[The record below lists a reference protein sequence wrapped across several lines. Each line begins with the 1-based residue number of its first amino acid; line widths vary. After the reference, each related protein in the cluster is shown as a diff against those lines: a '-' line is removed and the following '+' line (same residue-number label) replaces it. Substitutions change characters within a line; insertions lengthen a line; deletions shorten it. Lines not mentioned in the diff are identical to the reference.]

1 MIEENSDKDTKI
13 TSVGGVDF
21 LTGII
26 ILDNCTNDAYF
37 AYCRTNHMPI
47 TGGEW
52 KFEPSNGQII
62 LIMEI
67 KIEKCIGPKEVFKS
81 WVGPGSAHF
90 T

>member
-1 MIEENSDKDTKI
+1 MVDQEGEVIDENSYKDTKI
-13 TSVGGVDF
+13 TMVGGLGF

-37 AYCRTNHMPI
+37 AHCRTNM
-47 TGGEW
+47 
-52 KFEPSNGQII
+52 K
-62 LIMEI
+62 I
-67 KIEKCIGPKEVFKS
+67 KNEKCIGPKVLFKS